1 MKTYECPPSSRSAR
15 NRTSYGIPCA
25 SPMRG
30 FHPHVANPDP
40 CCPVPFRSGAFPQVA
55 LRRVASFRP
64 RCRKY
69 RNMWV
74 KTARKRNGTGRL
86 DGGYAPNRGV
96 RTNVSRETLR
106 WRDGGNAPAGGGE
119 SQTSLL
125 NCHRLMPPFRL
136 SPRAEAMQPAAPYH
150 PECGGEAAGVE
161 AFRAV
166 PTDTLPAGVA
176 RDPTNSLALAIGWQR
191 AGSAGRRWPFPIELL
206 STWTQ
211 NGTHDNFRRCFGSF
225 ASGFQKGDRHIPRSR
240 NARDDCDLSSPRVT
254 LSGLSICAHFSTLVG
269 IPRSHER
276 ATRC

>member
-1 MKTYECPPSSRSAR
+1 MFHVKHSGGETGATPQ
-15 NRTSYGIPCA
+15 
-25 SPMRG
+25 RG
-30 FHPHVANPDP
+30 
-40 CCPVPFRSGAFPQVA
+40 
-55 LRRVASFRP
+55 
-64 RCRKY
+64 
-69 RNMWV
+69 
-74 KTARKRNGTGRL
+74 
-86 DGGYAPNRGV
+86 
-96 RTNVSRETLR
+96 
-106 WRDGGNAPAGGGE
+106 AGGRK
-119 SQTSLL
+119 SLSLL
-125 NCHRLMPPFRL
+125 NCHRLMPPLRL

-150 PECGGEAAGVE
+150 PECGVEAAGVE

-240 NARDDCDLSSPRVT
+240 NARDGCELSSLQGT

-269 IPRSHER
+269 IPPSHER